1 MLVTNDFFVL
11 TVAVGSEIISKS
23 GRIVLNEIP
32 KEAQKLWESGYYGLA
47 LRKGG
52 EVLFETY
59 TKEQIEKLIE
69 IRKPLSYTVELN
81 ALKSLLKSKNAKPAK
96 ASADK
101 VE

>member
-1 MLVTNDFFVL
+1 MLVSNDHFVL
-11 TVAVGSEIISKS
+11 TVAKGSEIISKS
-23 GRIVLNEIP
+23 RRIILNEIP
-32 KEAQKLWESGYYGLA
+32 KEAQQLWETGYYGFA

-52 EVLFETY
+52 EVLFENY

-81 ALKSLLKSKNAKPAK
+81 ALKSLLKLKNAKPAK
-96 ASADK
+96 AEVNK